1 MNNDTKSITG
11 ATSLAYHTTIWIL
24 AIAGLLGNLLVLVWR
39 CSRKESRYSL
49 TSALISSL
57 AFADLLFCCHFL
69 LQELMLVNIVFASDH
84 QENITIHVS
93 STDKHLCFSVLLFG
107 SISGMA
113 IMLTSVAI
121 ALATVLSFHLKR
133 YGKRMI
139 LCFLV
144 ISWMSCLAFGGLA
157 VWNIRPSYQAMAKHV
172 SDVTTFSLFVVYG
185 CTGSNSANWY
195 PFPIIGSTLNAM
207 ASLVVAV
214 IYIYL
219 GCKIRKQGQSFSP
232 SQSQEISR
240 FRIRLAIISGL
251 NLLCWWPT
259 CFIYWFTNAKHLSVV
274 RGTISPA
281 ASEPML
287 AIIAAVSVANPI
299 IYTIASKRFLTV
311 AQRACTC
318 CLCFRRRNEE
328 WLPVAGPSDTRV
340 LVCHPETVTENT
352 EETSLFPEVD

>member
-1 MNNDTKSITG
+1 MSNDTKSITG

-69 LQELMLVNIVFASDH
+69 LQELMLVNIVFAND

-93 STDKHLCFSVLLFG
+93 TTDEHLCFSILLFG
-107 SISGMA
+107 SMSGMA

-121 ALATVLSFHLKR
+121 ALATLLSFHLKR

-144 ISWMSCLAFGGLA
+144 ISWMFCLAISGLA

-185 CTGSNSANWY
+185 CTGSNTADWN
-195 PFPIIGSTLNAM
+195 PFPIIGSTVNAM

-214 IYIYL
+214 IYVYL
-219 GCKIRKQGQSFSP
+219 GCKIRKQGQSFGP
-232 SQSQEISR
+232 SKSQEISH

-251 NLLCWWPT
+251 NLLCWWPA
-259 CFIYWFTNAKHLSVV
+259 CFIYLFTDAKNLSVV

-299 IYTIASKRFLTV
+299 IYTIASKRFLMV
-311 AQRACTC
+311 AQRARTC

-328 WLPVAGPSDTRV
+328 WLPVVGPSDARV
-340 LVCHPETVTENT
+340 LVCHPESVTENT
-352 EETSLFPEVD
+352 DETSLFPEVD